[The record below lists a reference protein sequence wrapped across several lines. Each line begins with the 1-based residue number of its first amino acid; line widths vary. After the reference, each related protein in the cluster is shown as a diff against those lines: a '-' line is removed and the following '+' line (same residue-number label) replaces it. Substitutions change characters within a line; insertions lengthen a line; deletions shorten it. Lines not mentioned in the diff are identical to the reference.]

1 MGIDRVVMFLYIG
14 SHLEYIQY
22 AKTRSPNFLFMANE
36 CLILE
41 L

>member
-1 MGIDRVVMFLYIG
+1 MRIDRAVMFLYIS
-14 SHLEYIQY
+14 SHLEYIQNT
-22 AKTRSPNFLFMANE
+22 KTHSPNFLFMANE